1 MTNLKL
7 NYFSSLAALALAAF
21 LFLSPDAGA
30 QQQQKLAQ
38 TGMKFLSVSTDARFS
53 ALGEAG
59 TAIESNSMSL
69 FYNPAGMARLN
80 SDADFAIGQTS
91 WIFDINHSYGSVA
104 ISPWGGDYG
113 VVGITLLKVNYG
125 DFFGTRIDPS
135 ASNTLGYVNT
145 GIFQPTAMAVG
156 IGYAT
161 ALSDKFS
168 IGGQAKYVTE
178 SLGESM
184 MDDGMTNANNMNVPA
199 FDFGIIYK
207 TGFKSLNFGMAIR
220 NFAREITFQ
229 RESFQLPLTFKIGIS
244 MNILELMSEPAESQS
259 LLLLF
264 DAEHPRDYPEQ
275 IRVGAEY
282 KLLGIFALRAGYV
295 SPSDVQNFTFG
306 LGARQSV
313 LGSSVAL
320 DFSYTK
326 YQYLK
331 NIYRLTFQFSLFDRP
346 NSR

>member
-1 MTNLKL
+1 MTNIKSHRLTSWVGL
-7 NYFSSLAALALAAF
+7 TVLVMSCMF
-21 LFLSPDAGA
+21 LQAQA
-30 QQQQKLAQ
+30 QQRKLAQ

-59 TAIESNSMSL
+59 TAVEGNSMSL

-80 SDADFAIGQTS
+80 SGADFSIGQTS
-91 WIFDINHSYGSVA
+91 WIFDINHTYGAVA
-104 ISPWGGDYG
+104 ISPFGGDYG
-113 VVGITLLKVNYG
+113 VIGFTLLKVNYG
-125 DFFGTRIDPS
+125 DFYGTRIDASPS
-135 ASNTLGYVNT
+135 NSLGYTNT
-145 GIFQPTAMAVG
+145 GTYQPTALAVG
-156 IGYAT
+156 VGYAD

-168 IGGQAKYVTE
+168 VGGQVKYVTE
-178 SLGESM
+178 SLGESA
-184 MDDGMTNANNMNVPA
+184 MDDGTLLDNKMSVPS
-199 FDFGIIYK
+199 FDFGILYK
-207 TGFKSLNFGMAIR
+207 TGYKSLNFGMAVR

-229 RESFQLPLTFKIGIS
+229 RESFQLPLTFKIGVS
-244 MNILELMSEPAESQS
+244 MNVLDLVSDPSSDQS

-295 SPSDVQNFTFG
+295 TPSDVQNFTFG
-306 LGARQSV
+306 FGARQSF
-313 LGSSVAL
+313 LGSTVAL

-331 NIYRLTFQFSLFDRP
+331 NIYRFTLQFSLFDRP
-346 NSR
+346 NAR